1 MSNVQIIIL
10 ENEYFKFYT
19 IDNNIH
25 LDSQPPE
32 IQEKYDSNEVMTHEV
47 KLKKLDEL
55 MEYFYNFWKL
65 IEKTNEDTNN
75 YTMSNLYTLN
85 FNVNLVM
92 FHVPMEYYIKFKKVF
107 ESLNTVFKNHL
118 KETYIKIENKLAK
131 HFFDLILTFYK
142 PVKPVHTISN

>member
-25 LDSQPPE
+25 LDSQPSE
-32 IQEKYDSNEVMTHEV
+32 IQEKYDSNEVMTYEV
-47 KLKKLDEL
+47 KLKKLDAL

-65 IEKTNEDTNN
+65 IEKTNEDTGNHK
-75 YTMSNLYTLN
+75 TTNLYTLN

-107 ESLNTVFKNHL
+107 ESLNTVFKNYL
-118 KETYIKIENKLAK
+118 KETYIKLESKLAK
-131 HFFDLILTFYK
+131 YFFDLILTFYK
-142 PVKPVHTISN
+142 PVKPVYTINS